1 MYFCFIVVK
10 QLPMALKK
18 NNALSP
24 RIEQL
29 IEEGFSVLTYDNS
42 SPDSQSI
49 VRHVDASLIQFH
61 FCFKG
66 STTFNFNQG
75 TYRLPLLDEHVLLL
89 YNPQRDLPME
99 LDVAANTQL
108 ITILISIK
116 KFHSLFSQEANQISF
131 LSEENIDKKYYK
143 DHIITPSMAVV
154 LSQILHHQPNAL
166 MSRLYLKGK
175 VYELLSLYFNPTE
188 STDLAECPFLVDE
201 ENVRKI
207 RNAKQIILE
216 RMTDPPSLQ
225 ELSDEIGLSL
235 KKLKEGFKQ
244 LYGSTVYQFLLDHK
258 MNHARQLLGSGS
270 FNVNEVALQ
279 LGYSNSSH
287 FIDAFKKKFG
297 TTPKKYLLSVSS

>member
-1 MYFCFIVVK
+1 MS
-10 QLPMALKK
+10 LK
-18 NNALSP
+18 NNVLSP
-24 RIEQL
+24 RADQL
-29 IEEGFSVLTYDNS
+29 IEDGFHVLTYENDA
-42 SPDSQSI
+42 DISQPI

-61 FCFKG
+61 FCFRG
-66 STTFNFNQG
+66 SATFHFNQR
-75 TYRLPLLDEHVLLL
+75 TYNLPLLDEHVLLL

-99 LDVAANTQL
+99 LDVSPNSQL
-108 ITILISIK
+108 VTVLISIK

-131 LSEENIDKKYYK
+131 LSDENADKKYYK
-143 DHIITPSMAVV
+143 DHIITPSMAVA
-154 LSQILHHQPNAL
+154 LSQILQYQPNTL

-188 STDLAECPFLVDE
+188 ATDVAECPFLVDE

-207 RNAKQIILE
+207 RNAKKIVLE
-216 RMTDPPSLQ
+216 RMINPPSLQ
-225 ELSDEIGLSL
+225 DLADEIGLSL

-244 LYGSTVYQFLLDHK
+244 LYGSTVYQFILDHK

-270 FNVNEVALQ
+270 YNVNEVALQ

>member
-1 MYFCFIVVK
+1 MS
-10 QLPMALKK
+10 LKS
-18 NNALSP
+18 NVLSP
-24 RIEQL
+24 RANQL
-29 IEEGFSVLTYDNS
+29 IEDGFHVLTYENDA
-42 SPDSQSI
+42 DISQPI
-49 VRHVDASLIQFH
+49 ARHVDASLIQFH
-61 FCFKG
+61 FCFRG
-66 STTFNFNQG
+66 SATFHFNQR
-75 TYRLPLLDEHVLLL
+75 TYSLPLLDEHVLLL

-99 LDVAANTQL
+99 MDVSPNSQL
-108 ITILISIK
+108 VTVLISIK

-131 LSEENIDKKYYK
+131 LTDENAYKKYYK
-143 DHIITPSMAVV
+143 DQIITPSMAVA
-154 LSQILHHQPNAL
+154 LSQILQHQPNSL

-188 STDLAECPFLVDE
+188 ATDVAECPFLVDE

-207 RNAKQIILE
+207 RNAKKIVLE
-216 RMTDPPSLQ
+216 RMTNPPSLQ
-225 ELSDEIGLSL
+225 DLADEIGLSL

-244 LYGSTVYQFLLDHK
+244 LYGSTVYQFILDHK

-270 FNVNEVALQ
+270 YNVNEVALQ

>member
-1 MYFCFIVVK
+1 MS
-10 QLPMALKK
+10 LKS
-18 NNALSP
+18 NVLSP
-24 RIEQL
+24 RANQL
-29 IEEGFSVLTYDNS
+29 IEDGFHVLTYENDA
-42 SPDSQSI
+42 DISQPI
-49 VRHVDASLIQFH
+49 ARHVDASLIQFH
-61 FCFKG
+61 FCFRG
-66 STTFNFNQG
+66 SATFHFNQR
-75 TYRLPLLDEHVLLL
+75 TYSLTLLDEHVLLL

-99 LDVAANTQL
+99 MDVSPNSQL
-108 ITILISIK
+108 VTVLISIK

-131 LSEENIDKKYYK
+131 LTDENAYKKYYK
-143 DHIITPSMAVV
+143 DQIITPSMAVA
-154 LSQILHHQPNAL
+154 LSQILQHQPNSL

-188 STDLAECPFLVDE
+188 ATDVAECPFLVDE

-207 RNAKQIILE
+207 RNAKKIVLE
-216 RMTDPPSLQ
+216 RMTNPPSLQ
-225 ELSDEIGLSL
+225 DLADEIGLSL

-244 LYGSTVYQFLLDHK
+244 LYGSTVYQFILDHK

-270 FNVNEVALQ
+270 YNVNEVALQ

>member
-1 MYFCFIVVK
+1 MS
-10 QLPMALKK
+10 LKS
-18 NNALSP
+18 NVLSP
-24 RIEQL
+24 RANQL
-29 IEEGFSVLTYDNS
+29 IEDGFYVLTYENDA
-42 SPDSQSI
+42 DISQPI
-49 VRHVDASLIQFH
+49 ARHVDASLIQFH
-61 FCFKG
+61 FCFRG
-66 STTFNFNQG
+66 SATFHFNQR
-75 TYRLPLLDEHVLLL
+75 TYSLPLLDEHVLLL

-99 LDVAANTQL
+99 MDVSPNSQL
-108 ITILISIK
+108 VTVLISIK

-131 LSEENIDKKYYK
+131 LTDENAYKKYYK
-143 DHIITPSMAVV
+143 DQIITPSMAVA
-154 LSQILHHQPNAL
+154 LSQILQHQPNSL

-188 STDLAECPFLVDE
+188 ATDVAECPFLVDE

-207 RNAKQIILE
+207 RNAKKIVLE
-216 RMTDPPSLQ
+216 RMTNPPSLQ
-225 ELSDEIGLSL
+225 DLADEIGLSL

-244 LYGSTVYQFLLDHK
+244 LYGSTVYQFILDHK

-270 FNVNEVALQ
+270 YNVNEVALQ

>member
-1 MYFCFIVVK
+1 MS
-10 QLPMALKK
+10 LKS
-18 NNALSP
+18 NVLSP
-24 RIEQL
+24 RANQL
-29 IEEGFSVLTYDNS
+29 IEDGFYVLTYENDA
-42 SPDSQSI
+42 DISQPI
-49 VRHVDASLIQFH
+49 ARHVDASLIQFH
-61 FCFKG
+61 FCFRG
-66 STTFNFNQG
+66 SATFHFNQR
-75 TYRLPLLDEHVLLL
+75 TYSLPLLDEHVLLL

-99 LDVAANTQL
+99 MDVSPNSQL
-108 ITILISIK
+108 VTVLISIK

-131 LSEENIDKKYYK
+131 LSDENADKKYYK
-143 DHIITPSMAVV
+143 DHIITPSMAVA
-154 LSQILHHQPNAL
+154 LSQILQHQPNTL

-188 STDLAECPFLVDE
+188 ATDVAECPFLVDE

-207 RNAKQIILE
+207 RNAKKIVLE
-216 RMTDPPSLQ
+216 RMTNPPSLQ
-225 ELSDEIGLSL
+225 DLADEIGLSL

-244 LYGSTVYQFLLDHK
+244 LYGSTVYQFILDHK

-270 FNVNEVALQ
+270 YNVNEVALQ

>member
-1 MYFCFIVVK
+1 MSVE
-10 QLPMALKK
+10 
-18 NNALSP
+18 NNALRP
-24 RIEQL
+24 QLDQL
-29 IEEGFSVLTYDNS
+29 IEEGFCVLTYENNTKDT
-42 SPDSQSI
+42 QRI

-61 FCFKG
+61 FCFRG
-66 STTFNFNQG
+66 SATFNFNQR

-99 LDVAANTQL
+99 LDTAPNSQL
-108 ITILISIK
+108 ITVLISIK

-154 LSQILHHQPNAL
+154 LSQILQHQPHAL

-188 STDLAECPFLVDE
+188 ATDIAECPFLVDE

-207 RNAKQIILE
+207 RNAKKIILE
-216 RMTDPPSLQ
+216 RMTQPPSLQ
-225 ELSDEIGLSL
+225 QLADEIGLSL

-244 LYGSTVYQFLLDHK
+244 LYGSTVYKFLLDHK
-258 MNHARQLLGSGS
+258 MNHARQLLGTGS
-270 FNVNEVALQ
+270 YNVNEVALQ

-287 FIDAFKKKFG
+287 FIDAFKKKYG

>member
-1 MYFCFIVVK
+1 MP
-10 QLPMALKK
+10 LK
-18 NNALSP
+18 NNVLSP
-24 RIEQL
+24 RADQL
-29 IEEGFSVLTYDNS
+29 IEDGFHVLTYENDA
-42 SPDSQSI
+42 DISQPI

-61 FCFKG
+61 FCFRG
-66 STTFNFNQG
+66 SATFHFNQR
-75 TYRLPLLDEHVLLL
+75 TYNLPLLDEHVLLL

-99 LDVAANTQL
+99 LDVSPNSQL
-108 ITILISIK
+108 VTVLISIK

-131 LSEENIDKKYYK
+131 LSDENADKKYYN
-143 DHIITPSMAVV
+143 DHIITPSMAVA
-154 LSQILHHQPNAL
+154 LSQILQHQPNTL

-188 STDLAECPFLVDE
+188 ATDVAECPFLVDE

-207 RNAKQIILE
+207 RNAKKIVLE
-216 RMTDPPSLQ
+216 RMINPPSLQ
-225 ELSDEIGLSL
+225 DLADEIGLSL

-244 LYGSTVYQFLLDHK
+244 LYGSTVYQFILDHK

-270 FNVNEVALQ
+270 YNVNEVALQ

>member
-1 MYFCFIVVK
+1 MS
-10 QLPMALKK
+10 LK
-18 NNALSP
+18 NNVLSP
-24 RIEQL
+24 RADQL
-29 IEEGFSVLTYDNS
+29 IEDGFHVLTYENDA
-42 SPDSQSI
+42 DISQPI

-61 FCFKG
+61 FCFRG
-66 STTFNFNQG
+66 SATFYFNQR
-75 TYRLPLLDEHVLLL
+75 TYNLPLLDEHVLLL

-99 LDVAANTQL
+99 LDVSPNSQL
-108 ITILISIK
+108 VTVLISIE

-131 LSEENIDKKYYK
+131 LSEENADKKYYK
-143 DHIITPSMAVV
+143 DHIITPSMAVA
-154 LSQILHHQPNAL
+154 LSQILQHQPNTL

-188 STDLAECPFLVDE
+188 ATDVAECPFLVDE

-207 RNAKQIILE
+207 RNAKKIVLE
-216 RMTDPPSLQ
+216 RMTNPPSLQ
-225 ELSDEIGLSL
+225 DLADEIGLSL

-244 LYGSTVYQFLLDHK
+244 LYGSTVYQFILDHK

-270 FNVNEVALQ
+270 YNVNEVALQ

>member
-1 MYFCFIVVK
+1 MS
-10 QLPMALKK
+10 LK
-18 NNALSP
+18 NNVLSP
-24 RIEQL
+24 RADQL
-29 IEEGFSVLTYDNS
+29 IEDGFHVLTYENETDI
-42 SPDSQSI
+42 SQPI

-61 FCFKG
+61 FCFRG
-66 STTFNFNQG
+66 NATFHFNQR
-75 TYRLPLLDEHVLLL
+75 TYNLPLLDEHVLLL

-99 LDVAANTQL
+99 LDVSPNAQL
-108 ITILISIK
+108 VTVLISIK

-131 LSEENIDKKYYK
+131 LSDENADKKYYK
-143 DHIITPSMAVV
+143 DHIITPSMAVA
-154 LSQILHHQPNAL
+154 LSQILQHQPNTL

-188 STDLAECPFLVDE
+188 ATDVAECPFLVDE

-207 RNAKQIILE
+207 RNAKKIVLE
-216 RMTDPPSLQ
+216 RITNPPSLQ
-225 ELSDEIGLSL
+225 DLADEIGLSL

-244 LYGSTVYQFLLDHK
+244 LYGSTVYQFILDHK

-270 FNVNEVALQ
+270 YNVNEVALQ

>member
-1 MYFCFIVVK
+1 MS
-10 QLPMALKK
+10 LK
-18 NNALSP
+18 NNVLSP
-24 RIEQL
+24 RADQL
-29 IEEGFSVLTYDNS
+29 IEDGFHVLTYENDA
-42 SPDSQSI
+42 DISQPI

-61 FCFKG
+61 FCFRG
-66 STTFNFNQG
+66 SATFYFNQR
-75 TYRLPLLDEHVLLL
+75 TYNLPLLDEHVLLL

-99 LDVAANTQL
+99 MDVSPNSQL
-108 ITILISIK
+108 VTVLISIK

-131 LSEENIDKKYYK
+131 LSEENADKKYYK
-143 DHIITPSMAVV
+143 DHIITPSMAVA
-154 LSQILHHQPNAL
+154 LSQILQHQPNTL

-188 STDLAECPFLVDE
+188 ATDVAECPFLVDE

-207 RNAKQIILE
+207 RNAKKIVLD
-216 RMTDPPSLQ
+216 RMTNPPSLQ
-225 ELSDEIGLSL
+225 DLADEIGLSL

-244 LYGSTVYQFLLDHK
+244 LYGSTVYQFILDHK

-270 FNVNEVALQ
+270 YNVNEVALQ

>member
-1 MYFCFIVVK
+1 
-10 QLPMALKK
+10 
-18 NNALSP
+18 
-24 RIEQL
+24 
-29 IEEGFSVLTYDNS
+29 
-42 SPDSQSI
+42 
-49 VRHVDASLIQFH
+49 
-61 FCFKG
+61 
-66 STTFNFNQG
+66 
-75 TYRLPLLDEHVLLL
+75 
-89 YNPQRDLPME
+89 
-99 LDVAANTQL
+99 
-108 ITILISIK
+108 
-116 KFHSLFSQEANQISF
+116 
-131 LSEENIDKKYYK
+131 
-143 DHIITPSMAVV
+143 MAVV

-287 FIDAFKKKFG
+287 FIDAFKKKCG

>member
-1 MYFCFIVVK
+1 MS
-10 QLPMALKK
+10 LKS
-18 NNALSP
+18 NVLSP
-24 RIEQL
+24 RANQL
-29 IEEGFSVLTYDNS
+29 IEDGFYVLTYENDA
-42 SPDSQSI
+42 DISQPI
-49 VRHVDASLIQFH
+49 ARHVDASLIQFH
-61 FCFKG
+61 FCFRG
-66 STTFNFNQG
+66 SATFHFNQR
-75 TYRLPLLDEHVLLL
+75 TYSLPLLDEHVLLL

-99 LDVAANTQL
+99 MDVSPNSQL
-108 ITILISIK
+108 VTVLISIK

-131 LSEENIDKKYYK
+131 LTDENAYKKYYK
-143 DHIITPSMAVV
+143 DQIITPSMAVA
-154 LSQILHHQPNAL
+154 LSQILQHQPNTL

-188 STDLAECPFLVDE
+188 ATDVAECPFLVDE

-207 RNAKQIILE
+207 RNAKKIVLE
-216 RMTDPPSLQ
+216 RMTNPPSLQ
-225 ELSDEIGLSL
+225 DLADEIGLSL

-244 LYGSTVYQFLLDHK
+244 LYGSTVYQFILDHK

-270 FNVNEVALQ
+270 YNVNEVALQ

>member
-1 MYFCFIVVK
+1 MS
-10 QLPMALKK
+10 LKS
-18 NNALSP
+18 NVLSP
-24 RIEQL
+24 RANQL
-29 IEEGFSVLTYDNS
+29 IEDGFYVLTYENDA
-42 SPDSQSI
+42 DISQPI
-49 VRHVDASLIQFH
+49 ARHVDASLIQFH
-61 FCFKG
+61 FCFRG
-66 STTFNFNQG
+66 SATFHFNQR
-75 TYRLPLLDEHVLLL
+75 TYSLPLLDEHVLLL

-99 LDVAANTQL
+99 MDVSPNSQL
-108 ITILISIK
+108 VTVLISIK

-131 LSEENIDKKYYK
+131 LTDENAYKKYYK
-143 DHIITPSMAVV
+143 DQIIPPSMAVA
-154 LSQILHHQPNAL
+154 LSQILQHQPNSL

-188 STDLAECPFLVDE
+188 ATDVAECPFLVDE

-207 RNAKQIILE
+207 RNAKKIVLE
-216 RMTDPPSLQ
+216 RMTNPPSLQ
-225 ELSDEIGLSL
+225 DLADEIGLSL

-244 LYGSTVYQFLLDHK
+244 LYGSTVYQFILDHK

-270 FNVNEVALQ
+270 YNVNEVALQ

>member
-1 MYFCFIVVK
+1 MP
-10 QLPMALKK
+10 LK
-18 NNALSP
+18 NNVLSP
-24 RIEQL
+24 RADQL
-29 IEEGFSVLTYDNS
+29 IEDGFHVLTYENDA
-42 SPDSQSI
+42 DISQPI

-61 FCFKG
+61 FCFRG
-66 STTFNFNQG
+66 SATFHFNQR
-75 TYRLPLLDEHVLLL
+75 TYNLPLLDEHVLLL

-99 LDVAANTQL
+99 LDVSPNSQL
-108 ITILISIK
+108 VTVLISIK

-131 LSEENIDKKYYK
+131 LSNENADKKYYK
-143 DHIITPSMAVV
+143 DHIITPSMAVA
-154 LSQILHHQPNAL
+154 LSQILQHQPNTL

-175 VYELLSLYFNPTE
+175 VYELLSFYFNPTE
-188 STDLAECPFLVDE
+188 ATDVAECPFLVDE

-207 RNAKQIILE
+207 RNAKKIVLE
-216 RMTDPPSLQ
+216 RMINPPSLQ
-225 ELSDEIGLSL
+225 DLADEIGLSL

-244 LYGSTVYQFLLDHK
+244 LYGSTVYQFILDHK

-270 FNVNEVALQ
+270 YNVNEVALQ